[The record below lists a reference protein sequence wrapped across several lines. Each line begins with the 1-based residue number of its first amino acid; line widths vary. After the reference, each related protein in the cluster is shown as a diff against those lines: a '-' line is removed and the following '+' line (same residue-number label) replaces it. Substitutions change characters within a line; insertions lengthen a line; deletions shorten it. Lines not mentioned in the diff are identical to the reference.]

1 MAIAITI
8 ANKPE
13 KDTKDALKP
22 YNESSD
28 TANVIIASTNKRG
41 RKVLKIGL

>member
-8 ANKPE
+8 ANKP

-22 YNESSD
+22 YTESSD